1 MKITP
6 QILQAIESAVMSAG
20 NRNRFALKAQIAQH
34 LVARWLDGKARNISD
49 DNWDK
54 IFPLIS
60 PYLSMNTLK
69 YFREQQGITQEKV
82 AQAIGISQATYSQWE
97 NNDYQP
103 KIDHIIKLA
112 SFFRCKPS
120 DLDPR
125 FQTIPS
131 SSSTVLDRLAEE
143 MKAAAVRN
151 AEMRW
156 SRYIADIRE
165 ITERHFRRFDEQ
177 ERERVFAEIST
188 HPDRPP
194 AVAVEYM
201 ARRIIEQMVPAAA
214 AETKEATE

>member
-34 LVARWLDGKARNISD
+34 LVARWLDGEARNISD

-60 PYLSMNTLK
+60 PYLSRT
-69 YFREQQGITQEKV
+69 
-82 AQAIGISQATYSQWE
+82 
-97 NNDYQP
+97 
-103 KIDHIIKLA
+103 
-112 SFFRCKPS
+112 
-120 DLDPR
+120 
-125 FQTIPS
+125 S
-131 SSSTVLDRLAEE
+131 SSLAVLDRLAEE

-201 ARRIIEQMVPAAA
+201 AWRIIEQMVPAAA

>member
-1 MKITP
+1 
-6 QILQAIESAVMSAG
+6 
-20 NRNRFALKAQIAQH
+20 
-34 LVARWLDGKARNISD
+34 
-49 DNWDK
+49 
-54 IFPLIS
+54 
-60 PYLSMNTLK
+60 MNALK
-69 YFREQQGITQEKV
+69 YFREYRSLTVRQFGQMLGVTGAMVV
-82 AQAIGISQATYSQWE
+82 AWE
-97 NNDYQP
+97 HGRARIHP
-103 KIDHIIKLA
+103 KHYDKIIEILKINPNTFHTEIL
-112 SFFRCKPS
+112 RDTPLPKR
-120 DLDPR
+120 D
-125 FQTIPS
+125 IS

>member
-60 PYLSMNTLK
+60 PYLSRT
-69 YFREQQGITQEKV
+69 
-82 AQAIGISQATYSQWE
+82 
-97 NNDYQP
+97 
-103 KIDHIIKLA
+103 
-112 SFFRCKPS
+112 
-120 DLDPR
+120 
-125 FQTIPS
+125 S
-131 SSSTVLDRLAEE
+131 SSLAVLERLAEE

>member
-60 PYLSMNTLK
+60 PYLSRT
-69 YFREQQGITQEKV
+69 
-82 AQAIGISQATYSQWE
+82 
-97 NNDYQP
+97 
-103 KIDHIIKLA
+103 
-112 SFFRCKPS
+112 
-120 DLDPR
+120 
-125 FQTIPS
+125 S
-131 SSSTVLDRLAEE
+131 SSMAVLDRLAEE

-165 ITERHFRRFDEQ
+165 VTERHFRRFDEQ

-194 AVAVEYM
+194 AVTVEYM

>member
-1 MKITP
+1 MNDYDKNIGEKIKSFLNQSGMTQKELAEKL
-6 QILQAIESAVMSAG
+6 QIKPASLNQMLSGRSAFPINRLMAIAYIMQLPEDQK
-20 NRNRFALKAQIAQH
+20 NEI
-34 LVARWLDGKARNISD
+34 
-49 DNWDK
+49 
-54 IFPLIS
+54 
-60 PYLSMNTLK
+60 
-69 YFREQQGITQEKV
+69 QQLLQEKLL
-82 AQAIGISQATYSQWE
+82 ANAGYL
-97 NNDYQP
+97 NN
-103 KIDHIIKLA
+103 INHLTA
-112 SFFRCKPS
+112 
-120 DLDPR
+120 
-125 FQTIPS
+125 S
-131 SSSTVLDRLAEE
+131 SSSAVLNRLAEE

>member
-1 MKITP
+1 M
-6 QILQAIESAVMSAG
+6 A
-20 NRNRFALKAQIAQH
+20 
-34 LVARWLDGKARNISD
+34 
-49 DNWDK
+49 
-54 IFPLIS
+54 
-60 PYLSMNTLK
+60 
-69 YFREQQGITQEKV
+69 
-82 AQAIGISQATYSQWE
+82 
-97 NNDYQP
+97 
-103 KIDHIIKLA
+103 
-112 SFFRCKPS
+112 
-120 DLDPR
+120 
-125 FQTIPS
+125 
-131 SSSTVLDRLAEE
+131 VLDRLAEE

-165 ITERHFRRFDEQ
+165 VTERHFRRFDEQ

>member
-60 PYLSMNTLK
+60 PYLSRT
-69 YFREQQGITQEKV
+69 
-82 AQAIGISQATYSQWE
+82 
-97 NNDYQP
+97 
-103 KIDHIIKLA
+103 
-112 SFFRCKPS
+112 
-120 DLDPR
+120 
-125 FQTIPS
+125 S
-131 SSSTVLDRLAEE
+131 SSMAVLDRLAEE

-165 ITERHFRRFDEQ
+165 VTERHFRRFDEQ

>member
-60 PYLSMNTLK
+60 PYLSRT
-69 YFREQQGITQEKV
+69 
-82 AQAIGISQATYSQWE
+82 
-97 NNDYQP
+97 
-103 KIDHIIKLA
+103 
-112 SFFRCKPS
+112 
-120 DLDPR
+120 
-125 FQTIPS
+125 S
-131 SSSTVLDRLAEE
+131 SSLAVLERLAEE

-165 ITERHFRRFDEQ
+165 ITERHFRRVDEQ

>member
-1 MKITP
+1 MDVLTEIR
-6 QILQAIESAVMSAG
+6 V
-20 NRNRFALKAQIAQH
+20 RRFK
-34 LVARWLDGKARNISD
+34 K
-49 DNWDK
+49 
-54 IFPLIS
+54 
-60 PYLSMNTLK
+60 
-69 YFREQQGITQEKV
+69 GITQ
-82 AQAIGISQATYSQWE
+82 
-97 NNDYQP
+97 
-103 KIDHIIKLA
+103 
-112 SFFRCKPS
+112 S
-120 DLDPR
+120 DLGKLLGVSKQTVYKIEKGLIPIPR
-125 FQTIPS
+125 HHFIILRDALEIPAEELIKHNLQFKFPDYRTNKRHNTPITRTS

-151 AEMRW
+151 AGMRW

>member
-60 PYLSMNTLK
+60 PYLSRT
-69 YFREQQGITQEKV
+69 
-82 AQAIGISQATYSQWE
+82 
-97 NNDYQP
+97 
-103 KIDHIIKLA
+103 
-112 SFFRCKPS
+112 
-120 DLDPR
+120 
-125 FQTIPS
+125 S
-131 SSSTVLDRLAEE
+131 SSSAVLDRLAEE

>member
-1 MKITP
+1 MNEFSNIPIFDPEKTKSKIFATGMG
-6 QILQAIESAVMSAG
+6 IREFSRYSGIRLSSLHAWLRG
-20 NRNRFALKAQIAQH
+20 TRNPKIFNIQH
-34 LVARWLDGKARNISD
+34 LASCLKCKISD
-49 DNWDK
+49 
-54 IFPLIS
+54 IS
-60 PYLSMNTLK
+60 TLPRNFTK
-69 YFREQQGITQEKV
+69 Q
-82 AQAIGISQATYSQWE
+82 
-97 NNDYQP
+97 NN
-103 KIDHIIKLA
+103 HI
-112 SFFRCKPS
+112 
-120 DLDPR
+120 
-125 FQTIPS
+125 Q
-131 SSSTVLDRLAEE
+131 STVLDRLAEE

>member
-60 PYLSMNTLK
+60 PYLSRT
-69 YFREQQGITQEKV
+69 
-82 AQAIGISQATYSQWE
+82 
-97 NNDYQP
+97 
-103 KIDHIIKLA
+103 
-112 SFFRCKPS
+112 
-120 DLDPR
+120 
-125 FQTIPS
+125 S
-131 SSSTVLDRLAEE
+131 SSMAVLDRLAEE